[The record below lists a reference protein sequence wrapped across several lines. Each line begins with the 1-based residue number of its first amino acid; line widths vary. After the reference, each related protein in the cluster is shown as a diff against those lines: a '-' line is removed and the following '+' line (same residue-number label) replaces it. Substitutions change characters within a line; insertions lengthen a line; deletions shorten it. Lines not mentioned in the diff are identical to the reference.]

1 MYKINIVYGND
12 KVPRL
17 PSESLSYE
25 HKPKMIIRDDKC
37 LVFDNDS
44 YLTEII
50 NTNEVCSISIVKIKK

>member
-1 MYKINIVYGND
+1 MYKVNIVYGNG
-12 KVPRL
+12 KAPRL

-25 HKPKMIIRDDKC
+25 YKPKLIFRDDKC

-50 NTNEVCSISIVKIKK
+50 NTNEVCSISLKKISC